1 MKNNSL
7 LKKIESF
14 YKLAIY
20 SDRASFFKA
29 IAENRIQSNKL
40 PQYLKDIFYGSSNE
54 LGNVG
59 KGDGWNSSI
68 DVSAEKKEISDASL
82 NSYSEID
89 LDKVMQMYNS
99 AIAKVG
105 GARDASEDP
114 DFVIIH
120 SVVKK
125 LEKSRDQLASYMQSM
140 NFASNKSKSSPSEVE
155 KDQVGSAPKDVTSLP
170 LEKPTV
176 APTTISTDVQNKLD
190 EILTSLAVQG
200 KLFYSPIKPTGKL
213 DAQTKLALESFR
225 KYFALGAS
233 TSLKDLLDD
242 VVTMH
247 EMLEKTNMLNK

>member
-14 YKLAIY
+14 YKLSVY

-29 IAENRIQSNKL
+29 IAENRIESNKL
-40 PQYLKDIFYGSSNE
+40 PEYLKDIFRLSFDK
-54 LGNVG
+54 LDNVG
-59 KGDGWNSSI
+59 KGDGWQSSI
-68 DVSAEKKEISDASL
+68 DVSAEKNEMYNAM
-82 NSYSEID
+82 NNYGEID

-99 AIAKVG
+99 AITKVK
-105 GARDASEDP
+105 GAVSASSHP
-114 DFVIIH
+114 TL
-120 SVVKK
+120 KK
-125 LEKSRDQLASYMQSM
+125 LEESRDQLASYMQSM

-155 KDQVGSAPKDVTSLP
+155 KDQVGAASKEESVTSLP
-170 LEKPTV
+170 LDKPAV
-176 APTTISTDVQNKLD
+176 VPVISTDVQNKLD

-225 KYFALGAS
+225 KYFALPAS
-233 TSLKDLLDD
+233 SSFTALLGD

-247 EMLEKTNMLNK
+247 SLLEKSNMLDK